1 LALGVCPERSEPKTL
16 RRIEMGLSHM
26 KNELHQRLWAAQE
39 RWLEWKAKGETKRS
53 LKLEGLRDSGDIF
66 ARTRFVIFT
75 GATRVA
81 YERELKRF
89 LNFAHDVRGRTEN
102 HQIDRKDFK
111 AYMEDRIAHG
121 AAATELSK
129 IKSAIVKLGILYGKA
144 ESFGSVSRT
153 FGARIRQMVK
163 TGQLPPPAR
172 PHITPEIRE
181 AVIEHLKKL
190 DSQSAKPRAYH
201 LAVLLQ
207 KEATL
212 RAIEA
217 TDRLRPQ
224 SLLGLE
230 GDQGTLS
237 ILGKGGRPRTAQIS
251 WKLYLEIEEFFRR
264 SSAES
269 LAPLRGYQQALRR
282 AVLATGGRST
292 GSHAQRRTSATE
304 KKNALYKDYAKAGH
318 SPKEARELAVQ
329 DTVEHLGHSRTR
341 KDLANAYL
349 S

>member
-1 LALGVCPERSEPKTL
+1 
-16 RRIEMGLSHM
+16 
-26 KNELHQRLWAAQE
+26 
-39 RWLEWKAKGETKRS
+39 
-53 LKLEGLRDSGDIF
+53 
-66 ARTRFVIFT
+66 
-75 GATRVA
+75 
-81 YERELKRF
+81 
-89 LNFAHDVRGRTEN
+89 
-102 HQIDRKDFK
+102 
-111 AYMEDRIAHG
+111 
-121 AAATELSK
+121 
-129 IKSAIVKLGILYGKA
+129 
-144 ESFGSVSRT
+144 
-153 FGARIRQMVK
+153 
-163 TGQLPPPAR
+163 
-172 PHITPEIRE
+172 
-181 AVIEHLKKL
+181 
-190 DSQSAKPRAYH
+190 YH

-217 TDRLRPQ
+217 TDRLTPQ

-237 ILGKGGRPRTAQIS
+237 ILGKGGRHRTVRIS
-251 WKLYLEIEEFFRR
+251 RELYLEIEEFFRR

-304 KKNALYKDYAKAGH
+304 LKNALYKDYAKAGH

-341 KDLANAYL
+341 KDLATAYL